1 MESGSRRSRTRK
13 PSSQAAIPD
22 EQVDMQATGLIV
34 APMATAA
41 ALDSSAF
48 ASVNATDNAI
58 PKTWEERAK
67 KAWEYYV
74 EEPLV
79 KNCVNS
85 WRTFAVGDEI
95 RISSDDDTVKTE
107 ANDLADR
114 LDVSEFVKDMVLQ
127 LLVKGDAVGF
137 KRYAKDG
144 KDIEEVTCVNPVSI
158 KVKYAH
164 GQLVEVQQFS
174 EDSPTAGDGL
184 KLPVEQTLHLKW
196 DAPSFSPRGN
206 SLVLP
211 AFESIELLRDYRRA
225 EKAIA
230 KRWATPFR
238 LIKVGGAF
246 GQKMV
251 MPDQKMLEQTRDMVN
266 KMDMKS
272 GLVVPFYVT
281 VETHGTE
288 GQVLNVEEKVKE
300 VKEDIVVALG
310 LSRSLVAGDGPNFA
324 TASVSMQKMLIMIR
338 EIKHAARTILGWIYS
353 DWLEISGHQ
362 DKGIQFVFN
371 DLDPTDAVDFK
382 KLLIELYDRKLISR
396 SSLQLKMDLDPDTE
410 TANRQHEGKSVDLLD
425 EKQVK
430 PIVDMVVA
438 GIMSIETAQQ
448 MLGLD
453 PAKNRPDGQTQA
465 SLYSSAD
472 VGEMCDSC
480 TYFGE
485 EHNHC
490 GVTQAETTFDS
501 PACRFFEHK
510 RV

>member
-1 MESGSRRSRTRK
+1 MQSGNRKSRVGK
-13 PSSQAAIPD
+13 PSNLTAMLEQADA
-22 EQVDMQATGLIV
+22 QAQGIV
-34 APMATAA
+34 IAPMATAA
-41 ALDSSAF
+41 MLDSAVF
-48 ASVNATDNAI
+48 ARINADDCAI
-58 PKTWEERAK
+58 PKTWEDRAK
-67 KAWEYYV
+67 KAWEYYI

-79 KNCVNS
+79 KNCINS

-95 RISSDDDTVKTE
+95 KITSDDDTVKEE

-114 LDVSEFVKDMVLQ
+114 LDVSEFVKDMILQ

-137 KRYAKDG
+137 KRYTKDG
-144 KDIEEVTCVNPVSI
+144 KDFEEVTCVNPVSI
-158 KVKYAH
+158 KVKYAQ
-164 GQLVEVQQFS
+164 GQLVEVQQFP

-196 DAPSFSPRGN
+196 DAPAFSPRGN

-211 AFESIELLRDYRRA
+211 AFDSIELLRDYRRA

-246 GQKMV
+246 GQKMI

-288 GQVLNVEEKVKE
+288 GQVLNVEDKVKD

-338 EIKHAARTILGWIYS
+338 EIKHAARTILDWIYS

-362 DKGIQFVFN
+362 DKGVQFVFN

-410 TANRQHEGKSVDLLD
+410 LANRQHEGKSVDLLD

-438 GIMSIETAQQ
+438 GIMGVETAQQ

-453 PAKNRPDGQTQA
+453 PAKNRPDGQAQA
-465 SLYSSAD
+465 SLYSSAG
-472 VGEMCDSC
+472 VGEMCDTC
-480 TYFGE
+480 GYFDE
-485 EHNHC
+485 EHNRC
-490 GVTQAETTFDS
+490 GVTQSETTFDS

-510 RV
+510 KV

>member
-1 MESGSRRSRTRK
+1 
-13 PSSQAAIPD
+13 
-22 EQVDMQATGLIV
+22 MQTDGIV
-34 APMATAA
+34 VTPLASAA
-41 ALDSSAF
+41 ALDSSIF
-48 ASVNATDNAI
+48 ASVNAMDVI

-95 RISSDDDTVKTE
+95 RITSDDDAVKSE
-107 ANDLADR
+107 ANELADR
-114 LDVSEFVKDMVLQ
+114 LGISEFVKDMVLQ

-137 KRYAKDG
+137 KRYTKDG

-158 KVKYAH
+158 KVKYAQ
-164 GQLVEVQQFS
+164 GQLIEVQQFP

-211 AFESIELLRDYRRA
+211 AFQSIELLRDYRRA
-225 EKAIA
+225 EQAIA

-338 EIKHAARTILGWIYS
+338 EIKHAARTILDWIFS

-410 TANRQHEGKSVDLLD
+410 TANRLHEGKSVDLLD

-438 GIMSIETAQQ
+438 GIMGIETAQQ

-453 PAKNRPDGQTQA
+453 PAKNRPGGQTA
-465 SLYSSAD
+465 AGLYSSAD

-480 TYFGE
+480 GYFGDE
-485 EHNHC
+485 QNRC
-490 GVTQAETTFDS
+490 GVTKAETTFDS

>member
-1 MESGSRRSRTRK
+1 MENRSRKSRSRK

-22 EQVDMQATGLIV
+22 EHDIQAQGIV
-34 APMATAA
+34 ITPMATAA
-41 ALDSSAF
+41 MLDSAVF
-48 ASVNATDNAI
+48 ARVNPDDCSI

-79 KNCVNS
+79 KNCINS

-95 RISSDDDTVKTE
+95 RITSDDDTVKDD
-107 ANDLADR
+107 ANGLSDR
-114 LDVSEFVKDMVLQ
+114 LDVSEFVKDMILQ

-137 KRYAKDG
+137 KRYTKDG
-144 KDIEEVTCVNPVSI
+144 SDLEEVTCVNPVSI
-158 KVKYAH
+158 KVKYAQ
-164 GQLVEVQQFS
+164 GQLVEVQQFP

-196 DAPSFSPRGN
+196 DAPAFSPRGN

-211 AFESIELLRDYRRA
+211 AFDSVELLRDYRRA

-288 GQVLNVEEKVKE
+288 GQVLNTEDKVKD

-310 LSRSLVAGDGPNFA
+310 LSRSLVSGDGPNFA

-338 EIKHAARTILGWIYS
+338 EIKHAARTILDWIYS
-353 DWLEISGHQ
+353 DWLEIAGHQ
-362 DKGIQFVFN
+362 GKSVQFVFN

-410 TANRQHEGKSVDLLD
+410 TANRQHEDKSVDLLD

-453 PAKNRPDGQTQA
+453 PAKNRPDVQSQA
-465 SLYSSAD
+465 ALYSSAD

-480 TYFGE
+480 GYFDE
-485 EHNHC
+485 EHNRC

-501 PACRFFEHK
+501 PACRFFGRE

>member
-1 MESGSRRSRTRK
+1 MGDGQ
-13 PSSQAAIPD
+13 P
-22 EQVDMQATGLIV
+22 GLHAQGAVIV
-34 APMATAA
+34 PMATAA
-41 ALDSSAF
+41 MLDSAAF
-48 ASVNATDNAI
+48 ARINPYESSI
-58 PKTWEERAK
+58 PIAWEDRAK

-79 KNCVNS
+79 KNCINS

-95 RISSDDDTVKTE
+95 KITSDDNAVKTE
-107 ANDLADR
+107 ASDLADR
-114 LDVSEFVKDMVLQ
+114 LDISEFVKDMILQ

-137 KRYAKDG
+137 KRYTKDG
-144 KDIEEVTCVNPVSI
+144 KDLEEVTCVNPVSV
-158 KVKYAH
+158 KVKYAQ
-164 GQLVEVQQFS
+164 GQLVEVQQFP

-196 DAPSFSPRGN
+196 DAPAFSPRGN

-288 GQVLNVEEKVKE
+288 GQVLNVEEKVRE
-300 VKEDIVVALG
+300 VKEDIIVALG
-310 LSRSLVAGDGPNFA
+310 LARSLVAGDGPNFA

-338 EIKHAARTILGWIYS
+338 EIKHAARIILDWIFD
-353 DWLEISGHQ
+353 DWLEIRGHR
-362 DKGIQFVFN
+362 DKSVQFVFN
-371 DLDPTDAVDFK
+371 DLDPTDAVDLK
-382 KLLIELYDRKLISR
+382 KLLIDLYDRKLISR

-410 TANRQHEGKSVDLLD
+410 EANRESEGKNLDLLD

-453 PAKNRPDGQTQA
+453 PAKNRPGGDTQA
-465 SLYSSAD
+465 SLYSSAG

-480 TYFGE
+480 AYFSE
-485 EHNHC
+485 EHNCC

-501 PACRFFEHK
+501 PACRFFGHK

>member
-1 MESGSRRSRTRK
+1 MLDSAAFARIN
-13 PSSQAAIPD
+13 PDDCAIP
-22 EQVDMQATGLIV
+22 V
-34 APMATAA
+34 
-41 ALDSSAF
+41 
-48 ASVNATDNAI
+48 
-58 PKTWEERAK
+58 TWEDRAK

-79 KNCVNS
+79 KNCINS

-95 RISSDDDTVKTE
+95 RITSDDDVVKEE
-107 ANDLADR
+107 ANNLADR
-114 LDVSEFVKDMVLQ
+114 IDVSEFVKDMILQ

-137 KRYAKDG
+137 KRYTKDG
-144 KDIEEVTCVNPVSI
+144 KDIEEVTCVNPVSV
-158 KVKYAH
+158 KVKYTQ
-164 GQLVEVQQFS
+164 GELIEVQQFP

-206 SLVLP
+206 SLILP

-251 MPDQKMLEQTRDMVN
+251 VPDQRMLEQTRDMVN

-288 GQVLNVEEKVKE
+288 GQVLNVEDKVKD
-300 VKEDIVVALG
+300 VKEDIIVALG
-310 LSRSLVAGDGPNFA
+310 LSRSLVSGDGPNFA

-338 EIKHAARTILGWIYS
+338 EIKHAARTILDWIYD
-353 DWLEISGHQ
+353 DWLEIRGHR
-362 DKGIQFVFN
+362 DKSVQFIFN
-371 DLDPTDAVDFK
+371 DLDPTDAVDIK
-382 KLLIELYDRKLISR
+382 KLHIELYDRKLISR

-410 TANRQHEGKSVDLLD
+410 TANRQHERQSIDLLD

-430 PIVDMVVA
+430 PIVDMVIA
-438 GIMSIETAQQ
+438 GIISIETAQQ

-453 PAKNRPDGQTQA
+453 PAKNRTDDRTAA
-465 SLYSSAD
+465 SLYSSAG
-472 VGEMCDSC
+472 VGEMCGSC
-480 TYFGE
+480 AYFSN
-485 EHNHC
+485 EHNRC
-490 GVTQAETTFDS
+490 QVTQAETTCDS
-501 PACRFFEHK
+501 PACRFMRANVVK
-510 RV
+510 DR